1 MNYYQFEKYKLLVE
15 YIDVNLK
22 NNLSSTQI
30 EQICHYSYRNMNRIF
45 LALQGETIGK
55 HIKRKR
61 IEKAAEYLCYSD
73 NTVSDISYELGFND
87 IATFSKA
94 FKNKYGNSPTD
105 FRSKSNVL
113 LQTQSKVPMEWMDE
127 VPPLEFEIE
136 ELPSFKYIYFEY
148 HGDYEDIQS
157 MEALWEDFYQFCE
170 SNNLVN
176 TNSVFF
182 GAILDDNDISE
193 KLYCR
198 YRAGLILE
206 KVWRKAKDRRL
217 GIAEHPQQLYAKFI
231 HEGKG
236 HDTEITYQN
245 IYLQWMDRV
254 DREFADLPTL
264 EFYHTDPNTLE
275 TNLTEIYIPIL

>member
-15 YIDVNLK
+15 YIDANLK
-22 NNLSSTQI
+22 DKLRSTQV

-45 LALQGETIGK
+45 LALQGETIGR

-94 FKNKYGNSPTD
+94 FKNKYGDSPTD

-113 LQTQSKVPMEWMDE
+113 LQPPSKVLAEQTSAM
-127 VPPLEFEIE
+127 PPLEFEIE
-136 ELPSFKYIYFEY
+136 ELPSFGYVYFEY
-148 HGDYEDIQS
+148 HGDYENVQS
-157 MEALWEDFYQFCE
+157 LETLWEEFYQFCE
-170 SNNLVN
+170 ANNLVSS
-176 TNSVFF
+176 NSIFF

-206 KVWRKAKDRRL
+206 RRWKGTKERRA
-217 GIAEHPQQLYAKFI
+217 GIAEHPRQLYAKFI
-231 HEGKG
+231 HEGEG
-236 HDTEITYQN
+236 HDTEITYHK
-245 IYLQWMDRV
+245 IYSQWMDQI

-264 EFYHTDPNTLE
+264 EFYHTDPDTLE